1 MLATLLLVVLVL
13 IAAVTD
19 ATRHR
24 IYNWTTYPGLL
35 AGGLLAAGGA
45 AFEWLAPHTAAA
57 WQPLVGWV
65 AWTDALAGFLV
76 CGAIMIPCFVFFG
89 TGGGDVKLLAMI
101 GMLAGLEKGVE
112 VLLWTFI
119 FAGCIGLVVLI
130 WKIGPGTLLMRLW
143 QILVGLFTLGTVLRV
158 PPEEKQVLQL
168 PVVLAPCAPLAIAAA
183 LLPWPGLH

>member
-1 MLATLLLVVLVL
+1 MLATLLLIVLVL

-24 IYNWTTYPGLL
+24 IYNWTTYPGILAGLLL
-35 AGGLLAAGGA
+35 AVVGALWERLAPETAAG
-45 AFEWLAPHTAAA
+45 

-65 AWTDALAGFLV
+65 AWSDAAAGFLV
-76 CGAIMIPCFVFFG
+76 CGAVMIPCFLFFG

-119 FAGCIGLVVLI
+119 FAGCIGLTVLI
-130 WKIGPGTLLMRLW
+130 WKVGPWTLMKRLW
-143 QILVGLFTLGTVLRV
+143 QILVGIFTLGTVLRL
-158 PPEEKQVLQL
+158 PPEEKKVLQL